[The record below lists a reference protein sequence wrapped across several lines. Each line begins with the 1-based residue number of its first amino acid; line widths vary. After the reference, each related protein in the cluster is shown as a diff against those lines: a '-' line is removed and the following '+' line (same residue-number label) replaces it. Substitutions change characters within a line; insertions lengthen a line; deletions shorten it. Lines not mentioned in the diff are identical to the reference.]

1 MQLHDRHAIVTGA
14 GSGLGAAIAMLFAAE
29 GAVVTAADL
38 DADSAI
44 ATADAIRE
52 AGGRATARR
61 VDVADSAAMDDLVTA
76 ATRRH
81 GRLDIM
87 VNNAGV
93 GMQRR
98 LIDTTNAELDRILGI
113 NLKGVFYG
121 CRAAARTMLTE
132 GTARGRI
139 INMAS
144 VTGLRGC
151 VGRSAYGASKGGVIV
166 LTQTLALELARTGI
180 TVNALAPG
188 AIETPIVKAMQT
200 EDTRRAWTAATPQRR
215 YGQPHDVAAAALYL
229 ASDAAD
235 YITGHV
241 LPVDGG
247 LLARGL
253 DFDLN

>member
-14 GSGLGAAIAMLFAAE
+14 GSGLGAAIARLFAAE
-29 GAVVTAADL
+29 GAAVTAADL
-38 DADSAI
+38 DADRAL

-52 AGGRATARR
+52 AGGRATARQ
-61 VDVADSAAMDDLVTA
+61 VDVADSAAVDDLVDQSA
-76 ATRRH
+76 RQH
-81 GRLDIM
+81 GRLDIV
-87 VNNAGV
+87 VNNAGI

-98 LIDTTNAELDRILGI
+98 LIDTSDADLDRILTV

-121 CRAAARTMLTE
+121 CRAAARRMLAL
-132 GTARGRI
+132 GAKRGRI
-139 INMAS
+139 VNMAS

-151 VGRSAYGASKGGVIV
+151 VGRSAYGASKGGVIA
-166 LTQTLALELARTGI
+166 LTRTLAVELARTGI

-188 AIETPIVKAMQT
+188 AIETPITRSMQT

-215 YGQPHDVAAAALYL
+215 YGEAEDVAAAALYL
-229 ASDAAD
+229 VGDAAD
-235 YITGHV
+235 YVTGHV

-253 DFDLN
+253 DFDLT